1 MRPFNREKKVDVFEA
16 SRRRKLELSREAIEK
31 LKEFRQLG
39 EKFTYLGVTVV
50 VTGHSKAIIGGY
62 SPDYLMPRLG
72 REPTLMGDYVNALGE
87 IKKIS
92 FAYEELP
99 TLKAENG
106 E

>member
-50 VTGHSKAIIGGY
+50 VTGHSKAIIDGY
-62 SPDYLMPRLG
+62 SHYPVPRLG